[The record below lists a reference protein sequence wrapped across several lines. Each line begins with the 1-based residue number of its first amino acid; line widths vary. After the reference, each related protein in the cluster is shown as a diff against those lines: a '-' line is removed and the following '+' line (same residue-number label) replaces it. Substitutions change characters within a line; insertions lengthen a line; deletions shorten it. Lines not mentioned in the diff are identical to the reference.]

1 MALNPEQI
9 KTIEDMHKKG
19 ASITKIARTI
29 NVSRDTVYKYLQERY
44 PEQYKEQE
52 KIEEKQQT
60 QQPQTQAQ
68 AQAQQPEQPQPQLTV
83 MTVKKPDAPTVVF
96 VEEQESE
103 KLARIMAKLNLP
115 QAQALSEDEVK
126 FLVKVIEQHY
136 SKLDRVLQEEVKQG
150 AEAESR
156 KVFLARLNNIIED
169 ALTLG
174 LEMHYIA
181 KQYREFCER
190 RGISFVDAVKIAME
204 LYAKE
209 DTSSE
214 TIMKILGYI
223 AQMNKEKQAE
233 QQSSQASFMNAILL
247 ANLIKNM
254 YGR

>member
-1 MALNPEQI
+1 MALSNEQI
-9 KTIEDMHKKG
+9 DEIEKMYKKG
-19 ASITKIARTI
+19 VRIGEIAKVL
-29 NVSRDTVYKYLQERY
+29 NVSRDTVRKYV
-44 PEQYKEQE
+44 
-52 KIEEKQQT
+52 KQLLS
-60 QQPQTQAQ
+60 QQPA
-68 AQAQQPEQPQPQLTV
+68 QPQIQLTTAK
-83 MTVKKPDAPTVVF
+83 MPDTPTVTF
-96 VEEQESE
+96 IEEQESE

-136 SKLDRVLQEEVKQG
+136 SKLDKVLQEEVKQG

-181 KQYREFCER
+181 KQYRQFCER

-209 DTSSE
+209 DSSSE

-247 ANLIKNM
+247 ASLIKICM
-254 YGR
+254 EGKK

>member
-1 MALNPEQI
+1 MALTLKKIQV
-9 KTIEDMHKKG
+9 IEEMYKKG
-19 ASITKIARTI
+19 MRISEIAKTLKV
-29 NVSRDTVYKYLQERY
+29 NRDTVRKYLKQFYLKRLTS
-44 PEQYKEQE
+44 EQPAQTKEQ
-52 KIEEKQQT
+52 QT
-60 QQPQTQAQ
+60 LPAI
-68 AQAQQPEQPQPQLTV
+68 
-83 MTVKKPDAPTVVF
+83 MTVKYPDTPTVVF

-103 KLARIMAKLNLP
+103 KLARILAKLNLP

-136 SKLDRVLQEEVKQG
+136 SKLDKVLQEEVKQG

-181 KQYREFCER
+181 KQYKEFCER

-247 ANLIKNM
+247 ASLIKNM

>member
-1 MALNPEQI
+1 MALSNEQI
-9 KTIEDMHKKG
+9 DEIKKMYKNG
-19 ASITKIARTI
+19 VRIGEIAKVL
-29 NVSRDTVYKYLQERY
+29 NVSRDTVRKYV
-44 PEQYKEQE
+44 
-52 KIEEKQQT
+52 KQLLL
-60 QQPQTQAQ
+60 QQPTQP
-68 AQAQQPEQPQPQLTV
+68 QAQQTLPAI
-83 MTVKKPDAPTVVF
+83 MTVKYPDAPTVVF

-115 QAQALSEDEVK
+115 QALSEDEVK

-136 SKLDRVLQEEVKQG
+136 SKLDKVLQEEVKQG
-150 AEAESR
+150 AEVESR

-181 KQYREFCER
+181 KQYKEFCER

-209 DTSSE
+209 DMSSE

-223 AQMNKEKQAE
+223 AKMNKEKQAE
-233 QQSSQASFMNAILL
+233 QQSSQASFMSAILL
-247 ANLIKNM
+247 ASLIKNM
-254 YGR
+254 YKR

>member
-1 MALNPEQI
+1 MALTPEQI
-9 KTIEDMHKKG
+9 KIIEDMYKKG
-19 ASITKIARTI
+19 ENITKIARAI
-29 NVSRDTVYKYLQERY
+29 KSSRQTVYNYLQERY
-44 PEQYKEQE
+44 PEQFKEV
-52 KIEEKQQT
+52 EKQI
-60 QQPQTQAQ
+60 QQPQAQ
-68 AQAQQPEQPQPQLTV
+68 AQAQPQQPAQPQIQLTTAK
-83 MTVKKPDAPTVVF
+83 MPDTPTVTF
-96 VEEQESE
+96 IEEQESE

-136 SKLDRVLQEEVKQG
+136 SKLDKVLQEEVKQG

-181 KQYREFCER
+181 KQYKEFCER

>member
-1 MALNPEQI
+1 
-9 KTIEDMHKKG
+9 
-19 ASITKIARTI
+19 
-29 NVSRDTVYKYLQERY
+29 
-44 PEQYKEQE
+44 
-52 KIEEKQQT
+52 
-60 QQPQTQAQ
+60 
-68 AQAQQPEQPQPQLTV
+68 
-83 MTVKKPDAPTVVF
+83 MTVKYPDAPTVVF

-115 QAQALSEDEVK
+115 QALSEDEVK

-136 SKLDRVLQEEVKQG
+136 SKLDKVLQEEVKQG
-150 AEAESR
+150 VEVESR

-181 KQYREFCER
+181 KQYKEFCER

-223 AQMNKEKQAE
+223 AKMNKEKQAE
-233 QQSSQASFMNAILL
+233 QQSSQASFMSAILL
-247 ANLIKNM
+247 ASLIKNM